1 MVNESEDGIEK
12 VIKKEMMEAEKIIEL
27 KLQDLQLDQQ
37 KVEQLKQAAVEASD
51 AEFV

>member
-12 VIKKEMMEAEKIIEL
+12 VIKKEMMEADKIIEL
-27 KLQDLQLDQQ
+27 KLQDLWLDQQ
-37 KVEQLKQAAVEASD
+37 KVEQLKQAAIEVSD

>member
-1 MVNESEDGIEK
+1 MVNESEEGIEK
-12 VIKKEMMEAEKIIEL
+12 VIKKETMEAEKIIEL
-27 KLQDLQLDQQ
+27 KLQDLRLDQQ

>member
-1 MVNESEDGIEK
+1 MVNELEDSIEK
-12 VIKKEMMEAEKIIEL
+12 VIKKEMMEADKIIEL

-37 KVEQLKQAAVEASD
+37 KVEQLKQAAVEASN